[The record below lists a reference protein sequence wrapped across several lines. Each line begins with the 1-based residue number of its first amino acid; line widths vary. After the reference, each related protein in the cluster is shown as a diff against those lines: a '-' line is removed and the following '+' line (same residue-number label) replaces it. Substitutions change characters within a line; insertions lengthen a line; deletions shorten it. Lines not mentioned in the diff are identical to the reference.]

1 MSKAVVFDTQPGIKD
16 LWFLPLGGCGEI
28 GMNLNLYGHAGQW
41 LMVDCGV
48 TFYNPLQPNNL
59 SGVANPLT
67 AEVQAADPSFI
78 SQQRERLC
86 AIIVTH
92 AHEDHVGALVYLWP
106 RLQAPVYCTPFT
118 AEILRRKIARSGL
131 STDMPIIEIPAGGTC
146 QCGPF
151 LINWLNITHSI
162 PEPQALLI
170 TTEAGKVFHTADW
183 KMDAAPILGRA
194 FKPQVFKRL
203 AKLGITAMVCD
214 STNALKSGFS
224 LSETAC
230 YQALLEVITPLKRRV
245 VVTGFSSNIGRLISL
260 GRVAQQSGRYLALFG
275 RAMENMLGA
284 ARQCGFWPEDIPLI
298 EASHIGF
305 LPPEEVLVVA
315 TGSQGEPKA
324 ALTKL
329 AEDRHPQLLL
339 EENDL
344 VIFSA
349 IMIPGNEMLISRLI
363 DKFKAK
369 KVQVLQPADTLLP
382 IHVSGHPNQGE
393 LDLLYRYV
401 KPAIAVPVHGEAPHM
416 QANAEVARKAGV
428 PQQLLGRNG
437 DLFVLAPQARC
448 WHNVVKAGRIAIE
461 HL

>member
-1 MSKAVVFDTQPGIKD
+1 MTHAVVAERLPSAKE

-28 GMNLNLYGHAGQW
+28 GMNLNLYGHDGQW

-48 TFYNPLQPNNL
+48 TFYNPLQPTTQT
-59 SGVANPLT
+59 LT
-67 AEVQAADPSFI
+67 AEVQAADPAFI

-86 AIIVTH
+86 AIIITH
-92 AHEDHVGALVYLWP
+92 AHEDHIGALPYLWP
-106 RLQAPVYCTPFT
+106 RLQAPVYCTPLA

-131 STDMPIIEIPAGGTC
+131 SADMSIIEIPPGGTC

-151 LINWLNITHSI
+151 VVNWLNITHSI

-170 TTEAGKVFHTADW
+170 TTAAGKVFHTADW

-203 AKLGITAMVCD
+203 AKQGITAMVCD

-230 YQALLEVITPLKRRV
+230 YQALLTVIQPFKRRV

-260 GRVAQQSGRYLALFG
+260 GRIAKQSGRYLALFG
-275 RAMENMLGA
+275 RAMENMVGA

-298 EASHIGF
+298 ANEHVGF

-329 AEDRHPQLLL
+329 AEDRHRQLLL
-339 EENDL
+339 EPDDL
-344 VIFSA
+344 VISSA
-349 IMIPGNEMLISRLI
+349 MLIPGNEMLISRMV
-363 DKFKAK
+363 DKLKAK
-369 KVQVLQPADTLLP
+369 KVQVLQQADTLLP

-401 KPAIAVPVHGEAPHM
+401 QPEIAVPVHGEAAHM
-416 QANAEVARKAGV
+416 QANAQVAKLAGV
-428 PQQLLGRNG
+428 RQQLLGQNG
-437 DLFVLAPQARC
+437 DLFILAPQRRC
-448 WHNVVKAGRIAIE
+448 VAGFAHAGRVAINN
-461 HL
+461 

>member
-1 MSKAVVFDTQPGIKD
+1 
-16 LWFLPLGGCGEI
+16 
-28 GMNLNLYGHAGQW
+28 MNLNLYGHAGQW

-48 TFYNPLQPNNL
+48 TFYNPLQPARASTSVNQ
-59 SGVANPLT
+59 LT

-86 AIIVTH
+86 AIVITH
-92 AHEDHVGALVYLWP
+92 AHEDHIGALVYLWP
-106 RLQAPVYCTPFT
+106 RLQAPVYCTPFA
-118 AEILRRKIARSGL
+118 AEVLRRKIARSGL
-131 STDMPIIEIPAGGTC
+131 SNDMPIIEIPAGGTC

-170 TTEAGKVFHTADW
+170 TTEAGTVFHTADW

-230 YQALLEVITPLKRRV
+230 YQALLEVIKPVKQRV
-245 VVTGFSSNIGRLISL
+245 VVSGFSSNIGRLISL

-275 RAMENMLGA
+275 RAMENMVGA
-284 ARQCGFWPEDIPLI
+284 ARQCGLWPEDIPLI

-305 LPPEEVLVVA
+305 LPAAEVLVVA
-315 TGSQGEPKA
+315 TGSQGEPRA

-369 KVQVLQPADTLLP
+369 KVQVLQPTDTLLP

-401 KPAIAVPVHGEAPHM
+401 NPAIAVPVHGEEPHM
-416 QANAEVARKAGV
+416 RANAEVARQAGV
-428 PQQLLGRNG
+428 PQQLVGQNG

-448 WHNVVKAGRIAIE
+448 WHNFVKVGRIAIE
-461 HL
+461 H

>member
-1 MSKAVVFDTQPGIKD
+1 MSKAVVFDAQPGIKD

-59 SGVANPLT
+59 TGVANLLT

-86 AIIVTH
+86 AIVITH
-92 AHEDHVGALVYLWP
+92 AHEDHIGALVYLWP
-106 RLQAPVYCTPFT
+106 RLQAPVYCTPFA

-131 STDMPIIEIPAGGTC
+131 SAEMSIIEIPAGGTC

-170 TTEAGKVFHTADW
+170 STDAGKVFHTADW

-194 FKPQVFKRL
+194 FKSQVFKRL

-230 YQALLEVITPLKRRV
+230 YQALLEVIKPAKQRV
-245 VVTGFSSNIGRLISL
+245 VVSGFSSNVGRLISL

-284 ARQCGFWPEDIPLI
+284 ARVCGFWPEDIPLI

-349 IMIPGNEMLISRLI
+349 MMIPGNEMLISRLV

-369 KVQVLQPADTLLP
+369 KVQVLQPGDTLLP

-401 KPAIAVPVHGEAPHM
+401 KPEIAVPVHGEVPHM
-416 QANAEVARKAGV
+416 QANAEVAKQAGV
-428 PQQLLGRNG
+428 PKQLLGQNG
-437 DLFVLAPQARC
+437 DLFILAPQARC
-448 WHNVVKAGRIAIE
+448 WHNFVKAGRIAIE
-461 HL
+461 N